1 MTGGMAPPIEIESIG
16 GSLAGE
22 VKERGGATPMSCYQ
36 CAKCSSGCPVAARGD
51 FRPHQLVRMV
61 QTGQRDA
68 VLSSRFIWECT
79 SCHTCATRCPQQV
92 DVGAMVDAL
101 RAMSRA
107 AGAVAPTT
115 VVPLFNDIFLDA
127 VRERGRV
134 FELGL
139 MVQFKRRAKR
149 LFEDAGKAPMM
160 LWKGKLPLSGRRVG
174 GEDERKALFNR
185 AAGGGAK

>member
-1 MTGGMAPPIEIESIG
+1 
-16 GSLAGE
+16 
-22 VKERGGATPMSCYQ
+22 
-36 CAKCSSGCPVAARGD
+36 
-51 FRPHQLVRMV
+51 
-61 QTGQRDA
+61 
-68 VLSSRFIWECT
+68 
-79 SCHTCATRCPQQV
+79 
-92 DVGAMVDAL
+92 
-101 RAMSRA
+101 MSRA